1 MISIGL
7 DERHGTARCTSPVD
21 ECTAILSL
29 ALVASAGESYF
40 DTGQIAWINM
50 INEL

>member
-1 MISIGL
+1 M
-7 DERHGTARCTSPVD
+7 TSLGELGIFKSPLHYA
-21 ECTAILSL
+21 AILSL